1 MLQEVEM
8 TETPSFNIEEGI
20 QRLRA
25 VGMLEWVY
33 FVCHCHQPH
42 LCLLR
47 GLRGHCHLTWKNV
60 LVRSAGNFDMCHGGQ
75 GCEWE
80 PLPLKPPP

>member
-8 TETPSFNIEEGI
+8 PETPSFNIEEGI

-33 FVCHCHQPH
+33 FVCHCHPA
-42 LCLLR
+42 
-47 GLRGHCHLTWKNV
+47 
-60 LVRSAGNFDMCHGGQ
+60 S
-75 GCEWE
+75 
-80 PLPLKPPP
+80 PLFAERA